1 VFETPDGPPG
11 YFGGLLPA
19 ESPAEK
25 LLHAVLRKQ
34 VRIFKRLM
42 FFLFRK
48 TFRDAGLAS
57 VYREDGSEQVYSD
70 EAILAVGLPELE
82 FSRSYPGHFHFI
94 GALNFTPPIDDER
107 RPHFNEGKKHVLVTL
122 GTHLGHRKDAIA
134 ERIREMADRFPGWVF
149 HFSDGTPA
157 AREVVLEP
165 SFHRYPFV
173 SYAEHIGSYD
183 LVVHH
188 GGSGIVWHCL
198 SRGIPAVVMPL
209 DFDQFDYAARLF
221 VAGAARWVM
230 EEADLEREISAAI
243 GDAGLARSAARFA
256 RLADETQSRATI
268 RDLLTRLPGI
278 I

>member
-107 RPHFNEGKKHVLVTL
+107 RPHFNEGKKHVMVTL

-134 ERIREMADRFPGWVF
+134 ERIREMADRFRGGCSISATEPRLRGKWSLSR
-149 HFSDGTPA
+149 HFIATRSFPTPSTLGVMIWWSTTA
-157 AREVVLEP
+157 AVGL
-165 SFHRYPFV
+165 
-173 SYAEHIGSYD
+173 
-183 LVVHH
+183 
-188 GGSGIVWHCL
+188 SGIVC
-198 SRGIPAVVMPL
+198 RGE
-209 DFDQFDYAARLF
+209 FR
-221 VAGAARWVM
+221 RWSC
-230 EEADLEREISAAI
+230 RWISTN
-243 GDAGLARSAARFA
+243 STT
-256 RLADETQSRATI
+256 RLAFSWQERRA
-268 RDLLTRLPGI
+268 G
-278 I
+278 